1 MAGARTRWS
10 RLSVGHKVVA
20 PFVALTLVAG
30 ILIAAIASQQL
41 AASGAQQ
48 LETVAVR
55 EQDNVNTVFN
65 SVEERQLADLRLLA
79 ATSGVA
85 EAVRKDDV
93 KTLGRLLLP
102 VVANE
107 LPERIAVEVFQA
119 SGKSI
124 LKLAADPD
132 QPDQCLCTAVTG
144 SASFDHLNDVL
155 NGRADEYG
163 TRYVG
168 IAEVGDAQLLYTIG
182 PVIDAAG
189 YLTGAVLVGEP
200 LDQILSA
207 VEDRAHVQLSLFRPD
222 STGIASTQRLDFPI
236 PALSG
241 QERDQVVG
249 EGGVISKRVSAN
261 GHEAA
266 VFYVPWVMRFVAAG
280 YAALIVPADPLA
292 GAQDVVLLVILVV
305 CLGSLALTW
314 LVAAVVTRSIT
325 RPMNELIKATA
336 AVSAGN
342 LDHRA
347 QIDSGDEIGHLAT
360 SFNLMTAAL
369 LERTQRLEKLTDDT
383 LVTLAAAIDARDPY
397 THGHSMR
404 VSMYA
409 DAIAVGA
416 GYEQFQRDVIK
427 RGCMV
432 HDIGKIG
439 VPDSILRKS
448 APLEPKEWQEMRQH
462 PLIGHRL
469 VSGLPWDRMVLDI
482 VLHHHERWDG
492 TGYPT
497 GLAGD
502 AIPRAA
508 RIVAIA
514 DALDAMTSRRPY
526 RPARTFRRAL
536 DDIFD
541 GAGIQFDADLVAVVR
556 ARRREIASI
565 VEGAL
570 RVWVPR
576 VYRSRKGS
584 TIELPAGGLAAMS

>member
-1 MAGARTRWS
+1 
-10 RLSVGHKVVA
+10 
-20 PFVALTLVAG
+20 
-30 ILIAAIASQQL
+30 
-41 AASGAQQ
+41 
-48 LETVAVR
+48 
-55 EQDNVNTVFN
+55 
-65 SVEERQLADLRLLA
+65 
-79 ATSGVA
+79 
-85 EAVRKDDV
+85 
-93 KTLGRLLLP
+93 
-102 VVANE
+102 
-107 LPERIAVEVFQA
+107 
-119 SGKSI
+119 
-124 LKLAADPD
+124 
-132 QPDQCLCTAVTG
+132 
-144 SASFDHLNDVL
+144 
-155 NGRADEYG
+155 
-163 TRYVG
+163 
-168 IAEVGDAQLLYTIG
+168 
-182 PVIDAAG
+182 
-189 YLTGAVLVGEP
+189 
-200 LDQILSA
+200 
-207 VEDRAHVQLSLFRPD
+207 
-222 STGIASTQRLDFPI
+222 
-236 PALSG
+236 
-241 QERDQVVG
+241 
-249 EGGVISKRVSAN
+249 
-261 GHEAA
+261 
-266 VFYVPWVMRFVAAG
+266 
-280 YAALIVPADPLA
+280 
-292 GAQDVVLLVILVV
+292 
-305 CLGSLALTW
+305 
-314 LVAAVVTRSIT
+314 
-325 RPMNELIKATA
+325 
-336 AVSAGN
+336 
-342 LDHRA
+342 
-347 QIDSGDEIGHLAT
+347 
-360 SFNLMTAAL
+360 
-369 LERTQRLEKLTDDT
+369 
-383 LVTLAAAIDARDPY
+383 
-397 THGHSMR
+397 MR